1 MTATATTPSAR
12 TRGRSRAVVELPAP
26 PTSSPAL
33 DTLTGADP
41 TRAVTSG
48 VPVQMPVDVLR
59 LHPANPAH
67 RHDEA
72 FEGLAELIRAQG
84 GIREALLV
92 RPHPTETGVYEV
104 LSGARRMAAA
114 QLLGMILVPVRI
126 EHLDDA
132 AALLEVL
139 AGNLERL
146 DFTDSEQSVLVQG
159 ALDLGLTEETLA
171 EQLGRGREWIAR
183 RRAIAALPPAARK
196 VVDVV
201 ATPDVDLVRAAAVAE
216 FVDDPE
222 VYEDLTEG
230 IADADFDHALQRARD
245 EREYREARAE
255 VIAGYSEEH
264 PDTTLLEHLPS
275 TWEAGSS
282 VKRLD
287 ELSATAGGRA
297 INPAKHADCPGH
309 AVYVGVTRTY
319 GTTPGYTPAIAH
331 YCTTWKTSGHFN
343 RYASSSS
350 GATSGPMTDEQKA
363 ERRHLVETNKAA
375 DAAEVVRRAWI
386 TEFLGR
392 DKMPPD
398 AIAYVEQMLTLGYR
412 TDLNE
417 PLAVELS
424 PETIR
429 TRADRALHRLVALA
443 IAHAEQHM
451 PRNYWRNTYN
461 VVRISAHLT
470 ALAAWGY
477 PLAPHEKDYVDAA
490 KKAAKKAA
498 R

>member
-26 PTSSPAL
+26 ATSSPAL

-48 VPVQMPVDVLR
+48 VPVQMPVDALR

-146 DFTDSEQSVLVQG
+146 DFTDSEQSVLVQD

-196 VVDVV
+196 VVDVA
-201 ATPDVDLVRAAAVAE
+201 ATPDVDLVRAAAAAE
-216 FVDDPE
+216 FADDPE
-222 VYEDLTEG
+222 EFANLTES
-230 IADADFDHALQRARD
+230 IADADFDHVLQEARD
-245 EREYREARAE
+245 AREEAQARQAKVDE
-255 VIAGYSEEH
+255 LLAEH
-264 PDTTLLEHLPS
+264 PNLLILDDQPDTWGTGATTEHLVDLAG
-275 TWEAGSS
+275 EAGG
-282 VKRLD
+282 K
-287 ELSATAGGRA
+287 A
-297 INPAKHADCPGH
+297 ITPKDHEECPGH
-309 AVYVGVTRTY
+309 AAFVDVYRAWSGDDRSAKAEVRW
-319 GTTPGYTPAIAH
+319 

-343 RYASSSS
+343 RHASSSS

-375 DAAEVVRRAWI
+375 DAAQVVRRAWI

-398 AIAYVEQMLTLGYR
+398 AIVYVEQMLTLGYR
-412 TDLNE
+412 SDLNE
-417 PLAVELS
+417 ALAVELS
-424 PETIR
+424 PEKIR

-443 IAHAEQHM
+443 IAHVEQYM
-451 PRNYWRNTYN
+451 PRDYWRNTYN
-461 VVRISAHLT
+461 VVRTAAHLT

-477 PLAPHEKDYVDAA
+477 PLAPHEQDYVDAA
-490 KKAAKKAA
+490 KKAGS
-498 R
+498 

>member
-26 PTSSPAL
+26 ATSSPAL

-48 VPVQMPVDVLR
+48 VPVQMPVDALR

-159 ALDLGLTEETLA
+159 ALDLGLSEETLA

-230 IADADFDHALQRARD
+230 IADDDFDHALQRARAD
-245 EREYREARAE
+245 RERREATARAVAE
-255 VIAGYSEEH
+255 YTEQH
-264 PDTTLLEHLPS
+264 PETTLLAERPGWS
-275 TWEAGSS
+275 GATTA
-282 VKRLD
+282 KRLD
-287 ELSATAGGRA
+287 ELSATPGGRA
-297 INPAKHADCPGH
+297 LKPEQHADCPGH

-319 GTTPGYTPAIAH
+319 GTTPGYTPDIAH

-375 DAAEVVRRAWI
+375 DAAQVVRRAWI

-451 PRNYWRNTYN
+451 PRDYWRNTYN
-461 VVRISAHLT
+461 VVRTSAHLT